1 MSSQLR
7 NGGLEVEHVGRVA
20 VVRFVRR
27 QIVTEEAV
35 EALGEQLLS
44 LGDDAGHSQVVV
56 NFGNVERVSTAL
68 LGRLA
73 ALQRRLRLMGG
84 GLALC
89 EVRPELQAVL
99 RALQL
104 RRYLHVCRSEEN
116 ALQPLLQHTWQDD
129 REPPGG
135 VDVPAL
141 EASNRLPPRPGG

>member
-1 MSSQLR
+1 MPLQPR
-7 NGGLEVEHVGRVA
+7 NGSLEVEHVGRVA

-44 LGDDAGHSQVVV
+44 LGDDWGHRQVVL

-68 LGRLA
+68 LGKLV
-73 ALQRRLRLMGG
+73 ALQRRLGLTGG

-99 RALQL
+99 RTLQL
-104 RRYLHVCRSEEN
+104 RRYLNVCGSEED
-116 ALQPLLQHTWQDD
+116 ALQPLLWLDW
-129 REPPGG
+129 
-135 VDVPAL
+135 
-141 EASNRLPPRPGG
+141 